1 MNKYKTNFI
10 SAVSLILILLITSC
24 SKDNSVPTQVGSTVR
39 LNIGQAFADTGAKKN
54 TVKASS
60 SGYGIASI
68 QKKEISLH
76 QKYQLVATL
85 TAINTVPLGIKAS
98 TSSANTVAGSEQRA
112 LKEGTVYHVAIFD
125 ATGHYQE
132 TKSFTKGKG
141 EQDFSIE
148 KGKYTFVIY
157 ASGTNKSLPT
167 IDKEAT
173 LNTVNFVDLKADQ
186 DFMLDQVPFE
196 VKEGQNMLSTDLKHL
211 FSQIT
216 FDLTTKWTGAEELIS
231 GMELEDIAL
240 NGASIDPVSAAVDVA
255 LGNGLLTFKGVGNP
269 VAIGLK
275 NTIGKIIYSESAFI
289 ITAPT
294 TNGTILLSGFSF
306 AGLPPEDL
314 SIGGWNLRPGVKY
327 QLNITLKMRVEAA

>member
-1 MNKYKTNFI
+1 MNKYKTKFI
-10 SAVSLILILLITSC
+10 SAVSLIVTLLITSC

-54 TVKASS
+54 AAKASNS
-60 SGYGIASI
+60 RYASTSA
-68 QKKEISLH
+68 QTREISFH
-76 QKYQLVATL
+76 QKYQIVATL
-85 TAINTVPLGIKAS
+85 TPVNTVSPGIKAS
-98 TSSANTVAGSEQRA
+98 TSSANTVTGAEQRE

-125 ATGHYQE
+125 ASGYYKE

-157 ASGTNKSLPT
+157 ASGTSKNLPT
-167 IDKEAT
+167 IDKGAT
-173 LNTVNFVDLKADQ
+173 LSTVNFVDLKADQ

-196 VKEGQNMLSTDLKHL
+196 VKEGQNTLSTDLKHL

-231 GMELEDIAL
+231 GMELEDIGL
-240 NGASIDPVSAAVDVA
+240 NGASIDPTSAAVDVA
-255 LGNGLLTFKGVGNP
+255 LATGTLTFKGAGNP

-275 NTIGKIIYSESAFI
+275 NTIGKTIYSEPAFI
-289 ITAPT
+289 LTAPT
-294 TNGTILLSGFSF
+294 TDGTILLSGFSF